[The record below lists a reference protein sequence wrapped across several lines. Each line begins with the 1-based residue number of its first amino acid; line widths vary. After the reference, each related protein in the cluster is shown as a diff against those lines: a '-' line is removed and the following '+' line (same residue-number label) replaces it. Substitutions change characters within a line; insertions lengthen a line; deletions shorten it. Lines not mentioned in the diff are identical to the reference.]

1 MLYPQ
6 TNPFRQRQDLSGYW
20 DFRIDEQG
28 LGESDGWLRG
38 FSGRPIAVPASWND
52 QFTDLRDYLGFAWHQ
67 TRFDLPRGWEG
78 QSIRLRFGSVNYL
91 ADVWLNGAFLGSHEG
106 GHLPFEFEVTS
117 LLRAEDNLLV
127 VRVDG
132 SLARDRVPPGLV
144 TDPADSHQIGNLPAT
159 TYDFFPYCGI
169 HRPVVL
175 YTMPHEG
182 IEDLTVVTEIGR
194 GAPSRSP
201 DGRVRARGRRSE
213 IGGRKYASA
222 AFASP
227 EASVEFASPD
237 AKTRRSEIENQR
249 SMRVSLSGHGVGLA
263 GEAEM
268 AGTEAEVE
276 LSVPDAALWSPDAP
290 NLYDLTVELLDD
302 GEIYD
307 RYTLP
312 IGIRSIE
319 VDGDKLLLNGQPI
332 VLRGFGRHEDFPV
345 TGRGEV
351 PAVII
356 KDFALLDW
364 IGANSFRTSHYP
376 YSEEMLALADRLG
389 FLVISE
395 TAAVGLFFQEDGLE
409 RRLQLCRQYT
419 RALIERDKNHPSVI
433 AWSLANEPRSLRPAA
448 VPFFRTLYDLAR
460 SLDDTRPVTIVSD
473 LFTDEASFEFF
484 DLVCLNIYRGWYQES
499 GQLEAGFEQFGR
511 ILDETHAA
519 FGKPILVTEFG
530 ADAIPGHHALPPEM
544 FSEEYQADF
553 LQGYIEVMDA
563 RPFVVGQHVW
573 NLCDFKTAQGVKRP
587 MALNFKGVFTRDR
600 RPKLAAH
607 RLRELWQD

>member
-6 TNPFRQRQDLSGYW
+6 TNSFRQRKDLSGYW

-28 LGESDGWLRG
+28 LGESDGWSRG
-38 FSGRPIAVPASWND
+38 FSGHPIAVPASWND
-52 QFTDLRDYLGFAWHQ
+52 QFADLRDYLGFAWHQ
-67 TRFDLPRGWEG
+67 TRFDLPWGWEG
-78 QSIRLRFGSVNYL
+78 QPIMLRFGSVNYL
-91 ADVWLNGAFLGSHEG
+91 ADVWLNGVFLGSHEG
-106 GHLPFEFEVTS
+106 GHLPFEFAVTPH
-117 LLRAEDNLLV
+117 LRAEDNLLV

-144 TDPADSHQIGNLPAT
+144 TDPADSHQIGNLPPT

-169 HRPVVL
+169 HRPVLL
-175 YTMPHEG
+175 YTMPPGG
-182 IEDLTVVTEIGR
+182 IKDLTVVTEIGR
-194 GAPSRSP
+194 AAPSRSL
-201 DGRVRARGRRSE
+201 DGRVLVRGRRSE
-213 IGGRKYASA
+213 IGGRKSEVGRSA
-222 AFASP
+222 PSRSP
-227 EASVEFASPD
+227 
-237 AKTRRSEIENQR
+237 TGGQR
-249 SMRVSLSGHGVGLA
+249 TMRVSISGHGIGLS

-268 AGTEAEVE
+268 VGTETEVE

-302 GEIYD
+302 GEVYD

-356 KDFALLDW
+356 KDFALMTW
-364 IGANSFRTSHYP
+364 IGANSFRTAHYP

-395 TAAVGLFFQEDGLE
+395 TAAVGLFFQEEGLE
-409 RRLQLCRQYT
+409 RRLQLCEQYT
-419 RALIERDKNHPSVI
+419 RELIERDKNHPSVI

-448 VPFFRTLYDLAR
+448 VPFFRTLYDLAK
-460 SLDDTRPVTIVSD
+460 SLDDTRPITIVSD
-473 LFTDEASFEFF
+473 LFTAEASFEFF

-499 GQLEAGFEQFGR
+499 GQLEAGFEQFAR

-573 NLCDFKTAQGVKRP
+573 NMCDFKTAQGVKRP

-600 RPKLAAH
+600 RPKMAAH
-607 RLRELWQD
+607 RLRELWRDRSIV